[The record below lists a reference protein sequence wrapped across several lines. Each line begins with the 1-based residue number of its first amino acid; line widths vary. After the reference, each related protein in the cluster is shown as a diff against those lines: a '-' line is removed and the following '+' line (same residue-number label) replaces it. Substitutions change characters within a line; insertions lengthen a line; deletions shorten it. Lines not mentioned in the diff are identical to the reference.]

1 MPQLAD
7 QTPGD
12 AIVVTGI
19 GMVTPLGGSRETGW
33 QALVSGKRACRQL
46 TPDELEERGW
56 PDGSRGEWPGALA
69 VFSPDERGNGRVVG
83 MALQAAG
90 EAVADAAWNPAG
102 DTLAAERTG
111 CVIGTSKGDFF
122 AASRQFQDLTPS
134 GTPDL
139 AAADW
144 LACWPH
150 AAATAVAQ
158 QFDARGPLLCPV
170 AACAT
175 GLVSLI
181 RGADLIRNGA
191 CDVVIAGSSDAALH
205 PALQACYRR
214 MGVLARGDQPVES
227 RCRPFDRD
235 RSGFIAG
242 EGAAI
247 LVLERRSHAE
257 ARGARID
264 AEWLGA
270 CMAADP
276 AGITQLDPGADG
288 LTYCIRSV
296 LRQAGTT
303 AESVDYVGLHGTAT
317 VPNDRSETR
326 AIRQALG
333 PVADSV
339 RCSSL
344 KGSIGHLLGAAGS
357 VETAA
362 TVLAMRDSVAPP
374 TVNLDT
380 ADPECDLDYT
390 PGNAATGEIRTALKL
405 SLGFGGHVA
414 AVLLGQP

>member
-1 MPQLAD
+1 MAD
-7 QTPGD
+7 QISGD
-12 AIVVTGI
+12 TIVVTGI
-19 GMVTPLGGSRETGW
+19 GLVTPLGGDRESSWRG
-33 QALVSGKRACRQL
+33 LISGQRACRL
-46 TPDELEERGW
+46 LSTDELRERGW
-56 PDGSRGEWPGALA
+56 PAGSREEWPGAPA
-69 VFSPDERGNGRVVG
+69 IFPPENYGNQRVVG

-90 EAVADAAWNPAG
+90 EALADAAWNPAC
-102 DTLAAERTG
+102 DAPAAERTA

-122 AASRQFQDLTPS
+122 ATSRQFLGMSAS
-134 GTPDL
+134 GASGAT
-139 AAADW
+139 AAEW
-144 LACWPH
+144 LSCWPH
-150 AAATAVAQ
+150 AAATAVARR
-158 QFDARGPLLCPV
+158 FDARGPLLCPV

-214 MGVLARGDQPVES
+214 MGVLARGAFPVD
-227 RCRPFDRD
+227 RICRPFDRD

-247 LVLERRSHAE
+247 LVLERKSHAD
-257 ARGARID
+257 ARGARIY
-264 AEWLGA
+264 ATWLGA

-276 AGITQLDPGADG
+276 AGITHLDPGADG

-296 LRQAGTT
+296 LRQSGMAVD
-303 AESVDYVGLHGTAT
+303 SVDYVGLHGTAT

-333 PVADSV
+333 TAADAV

-362 TVLAMRDSVAPP
+362 TVLAMRDSICPP

-380 ADPECDLDYT
+380 ADPACDLDYT
-390 PGNAATGEIRTALKL
+390 PGRAGPGAIRTALKL

-414 AVLLGQP
+414 AVLLGRP